1 MPCMDDAG
9 APGGVGRRRIRP
21 GMVILTRAPR
31 AVKSFFGLSP
41 VSLGAERAK
50 SSPSPQAIF
59 PTISFDF
66 SDFAGKSG
74 LDRPL

>member
-1 MPCMDDAG
+1 MA
-9 APGGVGRRRIRP
+9 
-21 GMVILTRAPR
+21 ILTRFVGV
-31 AVKSFFGLSP
+31 VKSVFGLSP

-50 SSPSPQAIF
+50 SSPLPQAIF